1 MDSFRLHGLDDL
13 RAGTLYCIGRNY
25 AEHARELAN
34 EVPERPLV
42 FLKPRSSLVR
52 DGQRIV
58 IPSASSEVHH
68 EVELVAAIGRRCRRI
83 PGNEALEAV
92 AGYAVG
98 IDVTARDIQR
108 EAKRRGHPWTEAK
121 GFDTFAPVGN
131 FVPGGRFPDPQQL
144 RLRLR
149 VNGDIRQ
156 DASTSLMLFPVAEL
170 IARLSERFTLHPGD
184 LIFTGTPEGV
194 SPLSSGDRVRASLEE
209 GASTLEVR
217 VEDDRE
223 SPGETGRSAS

>member
-1 MDSFRLHGLDDL
+1 MDSFRLNGLDDL
-13 RAGTLYCIGRNY
+13 CAGTLYCIGRNY

-34 EVPERPLV
+34 EVPGRPLV

-52 DGQRIV
+52 DGERIV

-68 EVELVAAIGRRCRRI
+68 EVELVAAVGRRCRSI
-83 PGNEALEAV
+83 PESEALEAV

-98 IDVTARDIQR
+98 IDVTARDLQR

-121 GFDTFAPVGN
+121 GFDTFAPLGN
-131 FVPGGRFPDPQQL
+131 FVPAGRFPDPQQL
-144 RLRLR
+144 RLQLW
-149 VNGDIRQ
+149 VNGESRQ

-184 LIFTGTPEGV
+184 LVFTGTPEGV
-194 SPLSSGDRVRASLEE
+194 SPMAAGDRVRASLQE

-217 VEDDRE
+217 VADDRE
-223 SPGETGRSAS
+223 SPGKTGRGDS